1 MLIPLF
7 PLQIVSLPGEKI
19 NLHIFEERYKQM
31 THDCFNQGLAFGIC
45 SYEDNKLSEWG
56 TLMQIKEIVRTHPDG
71 EMDIRTIGIQPFQIL
86 NFIIQ
91 YQEKLYHGAEVELL
105 SLENQ
110 SDEGQRREV
119 TDLYYLLHDRM
130 KMAKDSVDITDPML
144 SYSIAHKVGLSQAQK
159 IELLTIARESERL
172 DYLKTHIIQLMPTV
186 IALEQT
192 REKVKQNGHFKVFP
206 KLNLED

>member
-7 PLQIVSLPGEKI
+7 PLQIVALPGEKI

-31 THDCFNQGLAFGIC
+31 THDCYNQGLAFGIC
-45 SYEDNKLSEWG
+45 SYTDNKLSEWG
-56 TLMQIKEIVRTHPDG
+56 TLMQIKEIVRTYPDG

-86 NFIIQ
+86 NFIVQ
-91 YQEKLYHGAEVELL
+91 YQEKLYHGADVELL

-110 SDEGQRREV
+110 SDEGQRKEV
-119 TDLYYLLHDRM
+119 INLYYMLHDKM
-130 KMAKDSVDITDPML
+130 KIAKDSIDSNDPML
-144 SYSIAHKVGLSQAQK
+144 SYNIAHKVGLSQAQK
-159 IELLTIARESERL
+159 IDLLTISHETERL
-172 DYLKTHIIQLMPTV
+172 DYLKTHIVQLIPTV